1 MSHFVLKFQS
11 FCFLFIF
18 GRNGTILGVK
28 MSQSSRVKRINQVE
42 QKLLTST
49 TPVDPAIFTEK
60 VTSFLKKHGVLV
72 SEDTPKVIDKL
83 CRLLNYSITNPKLGG
98 LLNRKNILIYPAQ
111 TGIGKSVSIQHFAA
125 MLKTESSLI
134 VVNTV
139 EEAREYCQ
147 TINKLKAQP
156 NYAQF
161 FSTKKLKDPNQHKD
175 PIANKM
181 RYIQCLVITNK
192 MFKSLHSYSVHPVEE
207 FLYYLPDDAEY
218 SSPRDLVVIDE
229 RLSFTS
235 KKKISFNELEGIA
248 KFLEQAHGNSPG
260 FKGDKKLKTYH
271 ETLQVILDVITDE
284 QQKHPDHAAV
294 IDQLTIEPHLEAR
307 KLPVRINYQ
316 GIANAV
322 AARLD
327 EINSEISFLKPS
339 KIANLK
345 EIKNT
350 VVDHLNTLMDIAR
363 PLDDPSITFSDS
375 EEVFLPFAVY
385 NKDLYRVKTLYNQ
398 FGTAVVLDATA
409 EVNSFFSLSSQS
421 NSQID
426 VIPAPKIRKYK
437 NLTINLAKGVR
448 QSAAAINQV
457 DTAKA
462 AEVKFYYS
470 SIINE
475 ILQDGDKLLVISFKE
490 FIENHLEKEFA
501 LNEQVVFTNW
511 GKHVGRNNWS
521 DCNKVLLIGWL
532 RLPEEEYISRL
543 FNISATGTSD
553 FTAMK
558 KISSEAIKE
567 LKTSEIADDLV
578 QGAMR
583 CCARIIDTDDSDCK
597 PASIYLFQDEL
608 DGSSEVIDLFMH
620 QFPGAALRDWKPK
633 TPKPRGSLTKPNQR
647 KQDVLDSMASKI
659 YEEGVYMR
667 NKLCLDHD
675 LPQATLTAWLKPGN
689 YFSDRMFELGIE
701 FDDSVKK
708 GHKFTSKGTAS
719 QNSAKSE

>member
-1 MSHFVLKFQS
+1 
-11 FCFLFIF
+11 
-18 GRNGTILGVK
+18 
-28 MSQSSRVKRINQVE
+28 MSQSSRAKRINQVE
-42 QKLLTST
+42 QELLTST
-49 TPVDPAIFTEK
+49 TPVDPATFTEK
-60 VTSFLKKHGVLV
+60 VTSFLTKNGVLV
-72 SEDTPKVIDKL
+72 SKDTPQVIDKL

-98 LLNRKNILIYPAQ
+98 LINRKNILIYPAQ

-125 MLKTESSLI
+125 MLKKESSLI

-147 TINKLKAQP
+147 AINELKGQP
-156 NYAQF
+156 KYAQF
-161 FSTKKLKDPNQHKD
+161 FSKKKVKDPNQHKD
-175 PIANKM
+175 LIANTM

-192 MFKSLHSYSVHPVEE
+192 MFKGLHSYSVRPVEE
-207 FLYYLPDDAEY
+207 FLYYLPDDSEY

-229 RLSFTS
+229 RLSFMS

-284 QQKHPDHAAV
+284 QQKHPNHAAI

-307 KLPVRINYQ
+307 TLPVRINYQ

-327 EINSEISFLKPS
+327 EINSEISLLKTS

-350 VVDHLNTLMDIAR
+350 VVDHLNTFMDIAR
-363 PLDDPSITFSDS
+363 PLDDPSFTFSNS
-375 EEVFLPFAVY
+375 EEVFMPFAVY

-437 NLTINLAKGVR
+437 NLSINLAKGIR
-448 QSAAAINQV
+448 QSATAINQV
-457 DTAKA
+457 DKAKA

-490 FIENHLEKEFA
+490 FIDNHLENEFV

-543 FNISATGTSD
+543 FNISATGTTD
-553 FTAMK
+553 FTAIK

-567 LKTSEIADDLV
+567 LKISEIADDLV

-597 PASIYLFQDEL
+597 PASVYLLEDVLE
-608 DGSSEVIDLFMH
+608 DSSEVVNLFMK
-620 QFPGAALRDWKPK
+620 QFPGATLNEWKPK
-633 TPKPRGSLTKPNQR
+633 TAQPRHALSKPNQR
-647 KQDVLDSMASKI
+647 KQDVLDTIISTIKVD
-659 YEEGVYMR
+659 GFYMR
-667 NKLCLDHD
+667 NQLCIDHD
-675 LPQATLTAWLKPGN
+675 LPQSTLTAWLKTGDF
-689 YFSDRMFELGIE
+689 FSDRMKELGIE
-701 FDDSVKK
+701 YDDTVKK
-708 GHKFTSKGTAS
+708 GQKFTSMGAAS
-719 QNSAKSE
+719 QNNANCE